1 MADPILWTKV
11 LKILKMI
18 FLFEIDYSDIFLVTD
33 YEIAVIIEKFLIVRR
48 RIQDGGSQIMGKN
61 TKNAKN
67 VSLTR
72 N

>member
-1 MADPILWTKV
+1 MLDAILWTKV

-18 FLFEIDYSDIFLVTD
+18 LITERFFWSLIMNSQLELKNFLS
-33 YEIAVIIEKFLIVRR
+33 
-48 RIQDGGSQIMGKN
+48 QDGESKIMGKN

-67 VSLTR
+67 ETLTR